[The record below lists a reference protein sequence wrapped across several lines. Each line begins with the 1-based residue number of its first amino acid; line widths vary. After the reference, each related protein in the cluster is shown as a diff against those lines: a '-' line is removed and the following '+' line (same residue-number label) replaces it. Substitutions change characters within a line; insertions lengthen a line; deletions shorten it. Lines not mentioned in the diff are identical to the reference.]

1 MPITIEIVLP
11 VYSDGS
17 WKSYIPSLY
26 FKVSFEKLREFSN
39 LITNPKRNKP

>member
-1 MPITIEIVLP
+1 MPITIEIILLI
-11 VYSDGS
+11 YSDDS
-17 WKSYIPSLY
+17 WKSNIPSLY